1 MHTPLP
7 VFHIH
12 FHFKSLALV
21 RNFPFGW
28 RRESEFKAKRRRNGK
43 KLSISQKRGKCW
55 KNFRFS
61 QEKLTLPAAP
71 ALSKTFHWT
80 QDLSSD
86 GVSVQQDEERRTFLT
101 VFTYIFR
108 IFSLL
113 WSRIFLSI
121 KISTLKG
128 NSSGKCFWKQWKAS
142 FCLYFSCRGFQ
153 LSGKQ
158 KRDSMLLMSM
168 VRQWVVGDN
177 FLKKCTRKN
186 FLSLFRKNTFF
197 FLEGWGGVNGGE
209 VFQWVNATQ

>member
-128 NSSGKCFWKQWKAS
+128 NSSGKSFWKFDLNVENSEKLLSVCISLVAGFNWVENKSEIA
-142 FCLYFSCRGFQ
+142 CCWCRWCG
-153 LSGKQ
+153 SGW
-158 KRDSMLLMSM
+158 
-168 VRQWVVGDN
+168 WVII
-177 FLKKCTRKN
+177 F
-186 FLSLFRKNTFF
+186 
-197 FLEGWGGVNGGE
+197 
-209 VFQWVNATQ
+209 